1 MKEDSSLSGEGV
13 RIRLAR
19 VPGRALERHLSLEQ
33 PLSLGGEILLA
44 ALEALGMAPVA
55 ITVLIDT
62 VLATES
68 SSEGAML
75 GSSLLLSFL
84 VGDEDAT
91 GGDGEER
98 EVWGKI
104 SGVKGDDGRSGGGS
118 DINVVNISKAEVT
131 LSKVFL
137 LEESSTVESLSQAT
151 SATVLTPAVVIR
163 ESSPNNNSLG
173 VESPAEKNS
182 SAGRIFVVAISV
194 SGRKVIVTSSL

>member
-19 VPGRALERHLSLEQ
+19 VPGRALEQ
-33 PLSLGGEILLA
+33 PLSLGGVILLA

-118 DINVVNISKAEVT
+118 DINVVNISRAGVA
-131 LSKVFL
+131 LSEVFL
-137 LEESSTVESLSQAT
+137 LEGSSTMESLSQAT
-151 SATVLTPAVVIR
+151 SAMVLTFAVVME
-163 ESSPNNNSLG
+163 ESSPSNNSPG
-173 VESPAEKNS
+173 VESLAEKNS
-182 SAGRIFVVAISV
+182 SAGRMFEVIASV
-194 SGRKVIVTSSL
+194 SGRKDMVISSF